1 MASDASHATASR
13 TFGLICAALG
23 AFGFAFKAVL
33 VKAAYRYGVDATTL
47 LALRMAYAL
56 PFFLLMG
63 LAAERRAAERLTR
76 SDWLGLAVL
85 GLLGY
90 YASSYLDFLGL
101 RHISAGLE
109 RVILFTYPTMVVVF
123 SALLQ
128 RQRLPAAVLRAL
140 ALCYVGVACAVAQ
153 DFRAGGDAVWW
164 GCTLVFASALCYAA
178 YLMLS
183 GPLLQRLGSTRV
195 AAWATAV
202 ASLLAL
208 LQFTALRPVAA
219 LAQPWQ
225 VQLLSLAMALFSTVL
240 PIWLSA
246 EAIRRLGAGTTA
258 IIGSLGP
265 IFTMLLA
272 AAFLGESLGLLPC
285 IGAALVII
293 GVRQVATANAV
304 RKA

>member
-13 TFGLICAALG
+13 SFGLICAALG
-23 AFGFAFKAVL
+23 AFGFSFKAVF

-56 PFFLLMG
+56 PFFLIMG
-63 LAAERRAAERLTR
+63 LSAERRAAEPLQHT
-76 SDWLGLAVL
+76 DWLDLALL

-90 YASSYLDFLGL
+90 YLSSYLDFLGL

-109 RVILFTYPTMVVVF
+109 RVILFTYPTIVVML

-128 RQRLPAAVLRAL
+128 KQRLQARMLRAL
-140 ALCYVGVACAVAQ
+140 ALCYAGVACAVAQ
-153 DFRAGGDAVWW
+153 DFRVGGDAVWW
-164 GCTLVFASALCYAA
+164 GCTLVFASALCYAG

-183 GPLLQRLGSTRV
+183 GKVLQRLGSMRV
-195 AAWATAV
+195 AAWATGF

-208 LQFTALRPVAA
+208 LQFAALRPLHQ

-225 VQLLSLAMALFSTVL
+225 VQLLSVAMALFSTVL
-240 PIWLSA
+240 PIWLVS

-272 AAFLGESLGLLPC
+272 AIFLGETLGLLPC
-285 IGAALVII
+285 LGAALVIF
-293 GVRQVATANAV
+293 GVRQVASIN
-304 RKA
+304 KA